1 MALLL
6 ASEEENR
13 RQADVLRQQGAE
25 LDLLRS
31 GGRAPS
37 PLAAASPR
45 GSVADDAV
53 ALLAAK
59 VDEQQRLIQQL
70 LHMQQHPPPAAVPQP
85 AVAPKNE
92 SKKTGQEL
100 RRDPHFQQ
108 MSLGADSSALD
119 VAHVV
124 HKMFALFGAAGA
136 TLQQLL
142 LWVLQL
148 PASETSQV
156 PAVLT
161 DAVRTFCADQLGF
174 PLGSGGGGVSDGEGS
189 DCFGIGE
196 DSARRRGVFQRLL
209 GHLQQLG
216 PDKDLDAELLISF
229 KERLLPSLRLSD
241 DALALPTFAALLA
254 KVLCFLEHGPS
265 SILASVVGAFFSY
278 VPCPARGTANQL
290 LRGMR
295 EDLVARLQWK
305 RHLDLTPYLL
315 PVALTTSVISTAA
328 GSAGVIVSAAVSELL
343 GRAAD
348 PGTTADQLLQVL
360 DRASQTSGHNGTVVV
375 DWVPPAASTY
385 SQLLTQR
392 PQVLP
397 GSSASPAAA
406 SLLPAKPAPSK
417 SAPSKHPPRPAAKA
431 QPQGGQPAV
440 CPLGAACPTAGNL
453 YNYCKLPHSDV
464 DWAAIRARRQQQ
476 NVPCFGKK
484 SRHALLLEIAAGGGP
499 SGGGGGGGGQPRAS
513 PSAAAAPTPQ
523 PVPPPVPQPAPTPA
537 VSPSQ
542 PVPSAALAAASEE
555 RMAALQQFLGSMGT
569 PGFAALGVPGVAAP
583 PSMAN
588 IPAAVAPMALAAA
601 APAPAGGPADAPVWG
616 GPKCLLCV
624 DSGSKHPYAPNT
636 AGAPTRRV
644 PGEKCVTSSGE
655 LSETNREFAATVH
668 LRDVKGRYYRVVL
681 GNIRE
686 QPGLV
691 LPPSAPGGRVEPVM
705 LVDLDSIAGSGGVIH
720 AEGQWASDG
729 PSEKATVRGYVR
741 LRVHDGC
748 DPRVEP
754 RGRLSDKIDGVFTRG
769 VFELPTVALP
779 AGTEPVPVFLG
790 RPSAALSASSVAL
803 AAPERDFG
811 NLLRFC
817 RVWHSGVASLV
828 PVFAASS
835 PAEQAAYIA
844 SNGGLD
850 PAAQLRLGMS
860 LFSSCLD
867 DLASAFLRDVGVSV
881 PSCSAV
887 SGGLPVAT
895 GAAVYSALPSRAVLA
910 AGSLGV
916 QPAPSAL
923 VALLAMV
930 RRSSTVVPSS
940 GAVPLA
946 APPAS
951 SSSSSSL
958 LSPQ

>member
-1 MALLL
+1 MILTSSRCL
-6 ASEEENR
+6 S
-13 RQADVLRQQGAE
+13 
-25 LDLLRS
+25 
-31 GGRAPS
+31 APT
-37 PLAAASPR
+37 P
-45 GSVADDAV
+45 
-53 ALLAAK
+53 
-59 VDEQQRLIQQL
+59 
-70 LHMQQHPPPAAVPQP
+70 
-85 AVAPKNE
+85 
-92 SKKTGQEL
+92 T
-100 RRDPHFQQ
+100 
-108 MSLGADSSALD
+108 SALD

-124 HKMFALFGAAGA
+124 HKMFSLFGAAGA

-305 RHLDLTPYLL
+305 KHLDLTPHLL

-453 YNYCKLPHSDV
+453 YN
-464 DWAAIRARRQQQ
+464 
-476 NVPCFGKK
+476 
-484 SRHALLLEIAAGGGP
+484 
-499 SGGGGGGGGQPRAS
+499 
-513 PSAAAAPTPQ
+513 
-523 PVPPPVPQPAPTPA
+523 
-537 VSPSQ
+537 
-542 PVPSAALAAASEE
+542 
-555 RMAALQQFLGSMGT
+555 
-569 PGFAALGVPGVAAP
+569 
-583 PSMAN
+583 
-588 IPAAVAPMALAAA
+588 
-601 APAPAGGPADAPVWG
+601 
-616 GPKCLLCV
+616 
-624 DSGSKHPYAPNT
+624 
-636 AGAPTRRV
+636 
-644 PGEKCVTSSGE
+644 
-655 LSETNREFAATVH
+655 
-668 LRDVKGRYYRVVL
+668 
-681 GNIRE
+681 
-686 QPGLV
+686 
-691 LPPSAPGGRVEPVM
+691 
-705 LVDLDSIAGSGGVIH
+705 
-720 AEGQWASDG
+720 
-729 PSEKATVRGYVR
+729 
-741 LRVHDGC
+741 
-748 DPRVEP
+748 
-754 RGRLSDKIDGVFTRG
+754 
-769 VFELPTVALP
+769 
-779 AGTEPVPVFLG
+779 
-790 RPSAALSASSVAL
+790 
-803 AAPERDFG
+803 
-811 NLLRFC
+811 
-817 RVWHSGVASLV
+817 
-828 PVFAASS
+828 
-835 PAEQAAYIA
+835 
-844 SNGGLD
+844 
-850 PAAQLRLGMS
+850 
-860 LFSSCLD
+860 
-867 DLASAFLRDVGVSV
+867 
-881 PSCSAV
+881 
-887 SGGLPVAT
+887 
-895 GAAVYSALPSRAVLA
+895 
-910 AGSLGV
+910 
-916 QPAPSAL
+916 
-923 VALLAMV
+923 
-930 RRSSTVVPSS
+930 
-940 GAVPLA
+940 
-946 APPAS
+946 
-951 SSSSSSL
+951 
-958 LSPQ
+958 